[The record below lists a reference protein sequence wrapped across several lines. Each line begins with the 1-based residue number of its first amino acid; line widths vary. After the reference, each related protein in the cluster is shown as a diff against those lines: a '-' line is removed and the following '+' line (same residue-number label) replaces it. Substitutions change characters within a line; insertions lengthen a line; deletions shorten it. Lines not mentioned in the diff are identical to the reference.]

1 MSVVSYATSAVAGWH
16 RLVLDAPPTNVIT
29 RAMIAELRGHLDAL
43 AADSGT
49 KLLTIEGAGGHF
61 SYGASVPEH
70 LPPAVSVMLPEFHK
84 LIREL
89 LAFPAPTL
97 AMVRGRCLGGG
108 FELALACD
116 GIFAAEGAQLGV
128 PEVTLGVFPP
138 AAAALLPLRLGVS
151 RAARAVLTGEVRS
164 ATAWYVDGLVL
175 DVVEG
180 ERLLG
185 AVEEWTLAHIAPRST
200 VALRHAATA
209 SRTVLRTVALP
220 ALAILEEQYMTA
232 LLATHDAIEGCEA
245 FVEKRMPVWTNR

>member
-1 MSVVSYATSAVAGWH
+1 MSTISYAASAVAGWR
-16 RLVLDAPPTNVIT
+16 RLVLNAPPANVIT
-29 RAMIAELRGHLDAL
+29 QAMVAELRAHLDEL
-43 AADSGT
+43 AADPEIR
-49 KLLTIEGAGGHF
+49 LLTLEGAGGHF

-70 LPPAVSVMLPEFHK
+70 LPPAVTTMLPEFHK

-97 AMVRGRCLGGG
+97 AIVRGRCLGGG

-116 GIFAAEGAQLGV
+116 AIFAAEGAHLGV

-138 AAAALLPLRLGVS
+138 AAAALLPLRLGAS

-164 ATAWYVDGLVL
+164 ATSWYVDGLVL

-180 ERLLG
+180 DRLLG
-185 AVEEWTLAHIAPRST
+185 AVEEWALTHIAPRST

-232 LLATHDAIEGCEA
+232 LLATHDAIEGCAA
-245 FVEKRMPVWTNR
+245 FVEKRVPVWTNR

>member
-1 MSVVSYATSAVAGWH
+1 MSVVSYAASAVAGWH
-16 RLVLDAPPTNVIT
+16 RLVLDAPPANVIT
-29 RAMIAELRGHLDAL
+29 RAMIAELRAHVDAL
-43 AADSGT
+43 ASDSGV
-49 KLLTIEGAGGHF
+49 KLLTFEGAGGHF

-89 LAFPAPTL
+89 LAFPAPTM
-97 AMVRGRCLGGG
+97 AIVRGRCLGGG

-116 GIFAAEGAQLGV
+116 GIFAAEGSQLGV

-151 RAARAVLTGEVRS
+151 RAARAILTGDVRA

-200 VALRHAATA
+200 IALRHAAIA
-209 SRTVLRTVALP
+209 SRAVLRAVALP
-220 ALAILEEQYMTA
+220 VLAILEEQYMTA

-245 FVEKRMPVWTNR
+245 FVAKRAPVWTNR

>member
-1 MSVVSYATSAVAGWH
+1 MSVSHAAAAVAGWR
-16 RLVLDAPPTNVIT
+16 RLVLDAPPANVVT
-29 RAMIAELRGHLDAL
+29 RAMIAELRAELDAI
-43 AADSGT
+43 AADPDV
-49 KLLTIEGAGGHF
+49 KLLTIEGAGSHF

-70 LPPAVSVMLPEFHK
+70 LPPAVGVMLPEFHR

-97 AMVRGRCLGGG
+97 AIVRGRCLGGG

-116 GIFAAEGAQLGV
+116 AIIAAEGALLGV

-151 RAARAVLTGEVRS
+151 RAARAVLTGDVRP
-164 ATAWYVDGLVL
+164 ATAWYIEGLVL

-185 AVEEWTLAHIAPRST
+185 ATEEWALAHIAPRST

-209 SRTVLRTVALP
+209 SRTVLRSIALP

-232 LLATHDAIEGCEA
+232 LLATHDAVEGCAA
-245 FVEKRMPVWTNR
+245 FIEKRQPVWTDR